1 MTFKCNQE
9 EDLVQLLYEEVISR
23 HSILSDLQLFKHT
36 FFTEHLRMTA
46 SGSTFAKSLNTKL
59 QATLSLEHQ

>member
-9 EDLVQLLYEEVISR
+9 EDLVQLLYQEVISR
-23 HSILSDLQLFKHT
+23 HSIHSDLQL
-36 FFTEHLRMTA
+36 FTEHLRMTA

-59 QATLSLEHQ
+59 QAALSLEHQ